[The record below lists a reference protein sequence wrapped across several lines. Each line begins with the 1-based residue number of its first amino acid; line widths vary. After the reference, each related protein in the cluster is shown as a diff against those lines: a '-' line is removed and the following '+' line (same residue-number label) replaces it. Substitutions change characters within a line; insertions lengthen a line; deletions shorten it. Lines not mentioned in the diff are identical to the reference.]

1 MGLVNWIQA
10 AELVVSLAHRA
21 ADFPHNHHVFKDKNV
36 RVIGTCQKYNVGK
49 S

>member
-21 ADFPHNHHVFKDKNV
+21 ADFSHIHHVLKDKNV
-36 RVIGTCQKYNVGK
+36 QVCGWVIGTC
-49 S
+49 